1 MLYHLF
7 QSLKDFDIPGQ
18 GLMTYLSFRAIM
30 ASIAAMLFSV
40 FAGKRIIG
48 WLQKRQIG
56 EEIRDLGLEGQMQK
70 KGTPT
75 MGGVIII
82 AAILCGVLLFA
93 DLTNI

>member
-56 EEIRDLGLEGQMQK
+56 E
-70 KGTPT
+70 
-75 MGGVIII
+75 
-82 AAILCGVLLFA
+82 
-93 DLTNI
+93 